1 MPAFYNQ
8 ATLTYNGTSTQS
20 NTTVGELVATLTI
33 TKNNV
38 NQTYTPGERITY
50 VVNLVNS
57 GATAMTGITLTDD
70 LGAYTFGA
78 DTRTPLTYVPNTL
91 LYYVNGVL
99 QTTPTVTAGPP
110 LTVTGLA
117 VPAGGNIAVV
127 YQADVNGYAT
137 PTAGATVTNTATVT
151 GTGIT
156 TPLTATSTTT
166 VNDAPRLTVTKSL
179 SPTTVA
185 ENGQLT
191 YTFTIQNYGNT
202 ETLATDTTTLT
213 DTFNPILNPITVTYN
228 GAAWAASNYTY
239 DTATGV
245 FTTTPGAITVPAATA
260 TQNETTGIWTVT
272 PGTTILTVSG
282 TV

>member
-20 NTTVGELVATLTI
+20 NTTVGELVATLSI

-50 VVNLVNS
+50 VVNLINS

-228 GAAWAASNYTY
+228 GAAWATSNYTY

-245 FTTTPGAITVPAATA
+245 FTTTAGAITVPAATA
-260 TQNETTGIWTVT
+260 TQNEATGAWTVT

>member
-20 NTTVGELVATLTI
+20 NTTVGELVATLSI

-50 VVNLVNS
+50 VVNLINS

-228 GAAWAASNYTY
+228 GAAWATSNYTY
-239 DTATGV
+239 DTATGI
-245 FTTTPGAITVPAATA
+245 FTTTAGAITVPAATA
-260 TQNETTGIWTVT
+260 TQNEATGAWTVT
-272 PGTTILTVSG
+272 PGTTILTVTG

>member
-127 YQADVNGYAT
+127 YQADVNEYAT

-185 ENGQLT
+185 EKGQLT

-245 FTTTPGAITVPAATA
+245 FTTTAGAITVPAATA
-260 TQNETTGIWTVT
+260 TQNEATGTWTVT

>member
-260 TQNETTGIWTVT
+260 TQNETTGTWTVT

>member
-91 LYYVNGVL
+91 LYYANGVL

-127 YQADVNGYAT
+127 YQADVNEYAT

>member
-20 NTTVGELVATLTI
+20 NTTVGELVATLSI

-99 QTTPTVTAGPP
+99 QPTPTVTAGPP

-228 GAAWAASNYTY
+228 GAAWATSNYTY
-239 DTATGV
+239 DTATGI
-245 FTTTPGAITVPAATA
+245 FTTTAGAITVPAATA
-260 TQNETTGIWTVT
+260 TQNEATGAWTVT
-272 PGTTILTVSG
+272 PGTTILTVTG

>member
-110 LTVTGLA
+110 LTVTGLT

>member
-1 MPAFYNQ
+1 
-8 ATLTYNGTSTQS
+8 
-20 NTTVGELVATLTI
+20 
-33 TKNNV
+33 
-38 NQTYTPGERITY
+38 
-50 VVNLVNS
+50 
-57 GATAMTGITLTDD
+57 MTGITLTDD

-228 GAAWAASNYTY
+228 GAAWATSNYTY

-245 FTTTPGAITVPAATA
+245 FTTTAGAITVPAATA
-260 TQNETTGIWTVT
+260 TQNETTGTWTVT

>member
-70 LGAYTFGA
+70 LGAYTLTTG
-78 DTRTPLTYVPNTL
+78 TLTPLTYVPNTL

-117 VPAGGNIAVV
+117 VPAGGNISVV
-127 YQADVNGYAT
+127 YQADVNEYAT
-137 PTAGATVTNTATVT
+137 PTTGATITNTATAT
-151 GTGIT
+151 GTSIT
-156 TPLTATSTTT
+156 TPLTATSTIT
-166 VNDAPRLTVTKSL
+166 VNGAPRLTVTKSL

-202 ETLATDTTTLT
+202 ETLTTDTTTLT

-228 GAAWAASNYTY
+228 GTAWATTNYTY

-245 FTTTPGAITVPAATA
+245 FTTTAGAITVPAATA
-260 TQNETTGIWTVT
+260 TQDEATGRWTVT
-272 PGTTILTVSG
+272 PGTTVLAVTG

>member
-20 NTTVGELVATLTI
+20 NTTVGELVATLSI

-50 VVNLVNS
+50 VVNLINS

-228 GAAWAASNYTY
+228 GAAWATSNYTY

-245 FTTTPGAITVPAATA
+245 FTTTAGAITVPAATA
-260 TQNETTGIWTVT
+260 TQNEATGAWTVT
-272 PGTTILTVSG
+272 PGTTILTVTG

>member
-20 NTTVGELVATLTI
+20 NTTVGELVATLSI

-50 VVNLVNS
+50 VVNLINS

-99 QTTPTVTAGPP
+99 QPTPTVTAGPP

-228 GAAWAASNYTY
+228 GAAWATSNYTY
-239 DTATGV
+239 DTATGI
-245 FTTTPGAITVPAATA
+245 FTTTAGAITVPAATA
-260 TQNETTGIWTVT
+260 TQNEATGAWTVT
-272 PGTTILTVSG
+272 PGTTILTVTG

>member
-127 YQADVNGYAT
+127 YQADVNEYAT

-239 DTATGV
+239 DAATGV

>member
-20 NTTVGELVATLTI
+20 NTTVGELVATLSI

-117 VPAGGNIAVV
+117 VPAGGNITVV

-228 GAAWAASNYTY
+228 GAAWATSNYTY

-245 FTTTPGAITVPAATA
+245 FTTTAGAITVPAATA

>member
-20 NTTVGELVATLTI
+20 NTTVGELVATLSI

-57 GATAMTGITLTDD
+57 GVTAMTGITLTDD

-117 VPAGGNIAVV
+117 VPAGGNITVV

-228 GAAWAASNYTY
+228 GAAWATSNYTY

-260 TQNETTGIWTVT
+260 TQNETTGTWTVT

>member
-228 GAAWAASNYTY
+228 GAAWATSNYTY

>member
-117 VPAGGNIAVV
+117 VPAGGNITVV

-228 GAAWAASNYTY
+228 GAAWATSNYTY

>member
-127 YQADVNGYAT
+127 YQADVNEYAT

-260 TQNETTGIWTVT
+260 TQNETTGTWTVT

>member
-151 GTGIT
+151 GPGIT

-260 TQNETTGIWTVT
+260 TQNETTGTWTVT

>member
-127 YQADVNGYAT
+127 YQADVNEYAT